1 MPQSPLRLVKSY
13 CEHLP
18 QADIGR
24 LPQGLRGIY
33 VLYKKRADKFNVVYV
48 GMSATGRTG
57 IKRRLRSHR
66 KQKSKLWSHFSVF
79 GVWDNV
85 RDDEI
90 RELEGLFRHIYRQ
103 DSRASALNVQRG
115 FKPLKSLSRI
125 EVR

>member
-13 CEHLP
+13 CEHFP

-24 LPQGLRGIY
+24 LPQGLRGVY
-33 VLYKKRADKFNVVYV
+33 VLYKKSADNFNVVYV

-66 KQKSKLWSHFSVF
+66 KQKIELWSHFSVYE
-79 GVWDNV
+79 VWDNV

-90 RELEGLFRHIYRQ
+90 RELEGLFRHIYRH

-115 FKPLKSLSRI
+115 FKLLTSLGPI
-125 EVR
+125 EGR